1 VTLAVALKLGAQ
13 FCFLRSAEIH
23 STANICDRKI
33 DRMQV
38 FVPDFSVTKYFAV
51 WTAAACCSFRLDS
64 LLWTTVLNSI
74 ELSAS

>member
-1 VTLAVALKLGAQ
+1 
-13 FCFLRSAEIH
+13 
-23 STANICDRKI
+23 
-33 DRMQV
+33 MQV

-64 LLWTTVLNSI
+64 LLWTIVLNSI

>member
-1 VTLAVALKLGAQ
+1 MVLKLGAQ

-23 STANICDRKI
+23 STGNICDRKI

-38 FVPDFSVTKYFAV
+38 FVPDLSVTKYFAV
-51 WTAAACCSFRLDS
+51 WTAEACCSLRLHS

-74 ELSAS
+74 ELSIS